1 MPLTNTQYDQIMRQY
16 NARQAA
22 HQRTLEA
29 HTREI
34 SVRIPRITEINR
46 EIGSA
51 SIKKAKQLLSGQ
63 ADDWDLKT
71 VIQELSEER
80 RRLLT
85 DYGYPADYLELH
97 YDCKK
102 CRDTGFIDGKKCSC
116 FKQAAI
122 ELLYEQSKLSDILSR
137 ENFDTF
143 DERWYDADD
152 MDEATGKSSLELA
165 RIARKQAWDFTQ
177 HFQDTFNNLF
187 FYGHTGV
194 GKTFL
199 THCIAR
205 EIIEQGHSVIYF
217 SAYDL
222 FDELAKRTFHSYDNS
237 PDLPDYVGEC
247 DLLIIDD
254 LGTELTNTFVQSR
267 LFLLINE
274 RLTQKKPTIIS
285 TNLEIGAFSEMYSE
299 RTFSRIFSNYT
310 MIKLTGRDIRFQ
322 KKLSGG
328 K

>member
-16 NARQAA
+16 NAKQAV

-34 SVRIPRITEINR
+34 SARIPRITEINR

-51 SIKKAKQLLSGQ
+51 SIRKARELLSGQ
-63 ADDWDLKT
+63 ADDWDLKA
-71 VIQELSEER
+71 VIDELSAER

-97 YDCKK
+97 YDCEK
-102 CRDTGFIDGKKCSC
+102 CHDTGFIDGKKCSC

-165 RIARKQAWDFTQ
+165 RTAREQAWNFTQ

-222 FDELAKRTFHSYDNS
+222 FDELAKRTFHSYDTS

>member
-143 DERWYDADD
+143 DEGWYDADD

-177 HFQDTFNNLF
+177 HFQNAFNNLF

>member
-16 NARQAA
+16 NAKQAA

-34 SVRIPRITEINR
+34 SARIPRITEINR

-51 SIKKAKQLLSGQ
+51 SIRKARELLSGQ

-71 VIQELSEER
+71 VIHELSEER

-97 YDCKK
+97 YDCEK

-152 MDEATGKSSLELA
+152 MDDATGKSSLELA
-165 RIARKQAWDFTQ
+165 RIARAQAWDFTQ
-177 HFQDTFNNLF
+177 HFQDTFGNLF

-222 FDELAKRTFHSYDNS
+222 FDELAKRTFHSYDNT

>member
-1 MPLTNTQYDQIMRQY
+1 MPLTNTQYDQIIRQY
-16 NARQAA
+16 NAKQAA
-22 HQRTLEA
+22 YQRTLDD

-34 SVRIPRITEINR
+34 CQRIPRIAEINR

-51 SIKKAKQLLSGQ
+51 SIKKAKELLAGQ
-63 ADDWDLKT
+63 PDDWDLQT
-71 VIQELSEER
+71 VITELSAER
-80 RRLLT
+80 RQLLS
-85 DYGYPADYLELH
+85 DYGYPADYLEMQ
-97 YDCKK
+97 YDCAK
-102 CRDTGFIDGKKCSC
+102 CKDTGFVGSRKCSC

-122 ELLYEQSKLSDILSR
+122 ELLYAQSQLSDILSR

-152 MDEATGKSSLELA
+152 MDEATGKSALELA
-165 RIARKQAWDFTQ
+165 RTAREQAWDFTQ
-177 HFQDTFNNLF
+177 HFKDRFDNLF
-187 FYGHTGV
+187 FFGHTGV

-222 FDELAKRTFHSYDNS
+222 FDQLAKRTFHSYDNT

-274 RLTQKKPTIIS
+274 RLTRKKPTIIS

>member
-97 YDCKK
+97 YDCEK

-222 FDELAKRTFHSYDNS
+222 FDELAKRTFHSNDNA

>member
-29 HTREI
+29 HTQEI
-34 SVRIPRITEINR
+34 SRRIPRITEINR

-51 SIKKAKQLLSGQ
+51 SIRKARELLSGQ
-63 ADDWDLKT
+63 EDNWDLQS
-71 VIQELSEER
+71 VIDELSKER

-85 DYGYPADYLELH
+85 DNGYPADYLELH
-97 YDCKK
+97 YDCEK
-102 CRDTGFIDGKKCSC
+102 CRDTGFIDGKKCRC

-152 MDEATGKSSLELA
+152 IDEATGKSPLELA
-165 RIARKQAWDFTQ
+165 RIAREQAWDFTQ
-177 HFQDTFNNLF
+177 HFQDIFNNLF

-222 FDELAKRTFHSYDNS
+222 FDELAKRTFHSYDTA

>member
-16 NARQAA
+16 NARQAS
-22 HQRTLEA
+22 HQRTLDA
-29 HTREI
+29 HNREI
-34 SVRIPRITEINR
+34 SARIPRIAEINR

-51 SIKKAKQLLSGQ
+51 SIKKARELLNGRP
-63 ADDWDLKT
+63 DDWDLKT
-71 VIQELSEER
+71 VIADLSNER
-80 RRLLT
+80 RRLLLAH
-85 DYGYPADYLELH
+85 GYPEDYLEMH
-97 YDCKK
+97 FDCPK
-102 CRDTGFIDGKKCSC
+102 CRDTGFIEGKKCSC

-165 RIARKQAWDFTQ
+165 CSARDTSWDFTQ
-177 HFQDTFNNLF
+177 HFQDVFSNLF

-222 FDELAKRTFHSYDNS
+222 FDELAKRTFHSYDNT
-237 PDLPDYVGEC
+237 PELPDYVGEC

-328 K
+328 N

>member
-1 MPLTNTQYDQIMRQY
+1 MPLTNTQYDQIMRDY

-22 HQRTLEA
+22 HQRELEA
-29 HTREI
+29 HIREI
-34 SVRIPRITEINR
+34 GEKIPRIAQINQ

-51 SIKKAKQLLSGQ
+51 SIRKARELLLGQPDNWDLQETIETLSRERQQLLL
-63 ADDWDLKT
+63 DN
-71 VIQELSEER
+71 
-80 RRLLT
+80 
-85 DYGYPADYLELH
+85 GYPADYLEMH
-97 YDCKK
+97 YDCDK
-102 CRDTGFIDGKKCSC
+102 CRDTGFIEGRKCSC
-116 FKQAAI
+116 FQQAAI
-122 ELLYEQSKLSDILSR
+122 ELLYAQSKLADILSK

-143 DERWYDADD
+143 DEGWYDADD
-152 MDEATGKSSLELA
+152 IDEATQKSSLELA
-165 RIARKQAWDFTQ
+165 RMARQQAWDFTR
-177 HFQDTFNNLF
+177 HFADPFDNLF

-222 FDELAKRTFHSYDNS
+222 FDELAKRTFHSYDNG

-254 LGTELTNTFVQSR
+254 LGTEMTNTFVQSR

-299 RTFSRIFSNYT
+299 RTFSRIFSNYQ

-328 K
+328 N

>member
-16 NARQAA
+16 NAKQAA

-34 SVRIPRITEINR
+34 SARIPRITEINR

-51 SIKKAKQLLSGQ
+51 SIRKARELLSGQ

-71 VIQELSEER
+71 VIHELSEER

-97 YDCKK
+97 YDCEK

-194 GKTFL
+194 GQTFL

>member
-1 MPLTNTQYDQIMRQY
+1 MRQY

-46 EIGSA
+46 EIGRA
-51 SIKKAKQLLSGQ
+51 SIKKAKQPLSGQ
-63 ADDWDLKT
+63 AADWDLKT

>member
-16 NARQAA
+16 NVKQAA

-34 SVRIPRITEINR
+34 SARIPRITEINR

-51 SIKKAKQLLSGQ
+51 SIRKARELLSGQ
-63 ADDWDLKT
+63 ADDWNLKA
-71 VIQELSEER
+71 VIRELSEER
-80 RRLLT
+80 RHLLT

-97 YDCKK
+97 YDCEK

>member
-1 MPLTNTQYDQIMRQY
+1 M
-16 NARQAA
+16 
-22 HQRTLEA
+22 
-29 HTREI
+29 
-34 SVRIPRITEINR
+34 
-46 EIGSA
+46 
-51 SIKKAKQLLSGQ
+51 
-63 ADDWDLKT
+63 
-71 VIQELSEER
+71 
-80 RRLLT
+80 
-85 DYGYPADYLELH
+85 
-97 YDCKK
+97 
-102 CRDTGFIDGKKCSC
+102 
-116 FKQAAI
+116 
-122 ELLYEQSKLSDILSR
+122 YEQSKLSDILSR

-222 FDELAKRTFHSYDNS
+222 FDELAKRTFHSYDNA

>member
-16 NARQAA
+16 NVKQAA

-34 SVRIPRITEINR
+34 SARIPRITEINR

-51 SIKKAKQLLSGQ
+51 SIRKARELLSGQ
-63 ADDWDLKT
+63 ADDWNLKA
-71 VIQELSEER
+71 VIRELSEER
-80 RRLLT
+80 RHLLT

-97 YDCKK
+97 YDCEK

-143 DERWYDADD
+143 DEGWYDADD

>member
-1 MPLTNTQYDQIMRQY
+1 MRQY

-63 ADDWDLKT
+63 ADGWDLKT

>member
-34 SVRIPRITEINR
+34 SVRIPRSTEINR

-222 FDELAKRTFHSYDNS
+222 FDELAKRTFHSYDTS

>member
-1 MPLTNTQYDQIMRQY
+1 MRQY

-97 YDCKK
+97 YDCEK

>member
-16 NARQAA
+16 NVKQAA

-34 SVRIPRITEINR
+34 SARIPRITEINR

-51 SIKKAKQLLSGQ
+51 SIRKARELLSGQ

-71 VIQELSEER
+71 VIHELSEER

-97 YDCKK
+97 YDCEK

>member
-16 NARQAA
+16 NVKQAA

-34 SVRIPRITEINR
+34 SARIPRITEINR

-51 SIKKAKQLLSGQ
+51 SIRKARELLSGQ
-63 ADDWDLKT
+63 ADDWNLKA
-71 VIQELSEER
+71 VIRELSEER
-80 RRLLT
+80 RHLLT

>member
-16 NARQAA
+16 NAKQAA

-34 SVRIPRITEINR
+34 SARIPRITEINR

-51 SIKKAKQLLSGQ
+51 SIRKARELLSGQ

-71 VIQELSEER
+71 VIHELSEER

-97 YDCKK
+97 YDCEK

-222 FDELAKRTFHSYDNS
+222 FDELAKRTFHSYDNT

>member
-97 YDCKK
+97 YDCEK

-165 RIARKQAWDFTQ
+165 RIARKQSWDFTQ
-177 HFQDTFNNLF
+177 RFQDTFNNLF

-217 SAYDL
+217 SAYAPL
-222 FDELAKRTFHSYDNS
+222 DELAKTTFHSYDNA

>member
-1 MPLTNTQYDQIMRQY
+1 MPLTNPQYDQIMRQY

-34 SVRIPRITEINR
+34 NARIPRIAEIGR

-51 SIKKAKQLLSGQ
+51 SIKKARELLSGKP
-63 ADDWDLKT
+63 DDWNLEDT
-71 VIQELSEER
+71 IQKLSAER
-80 RRLLT
+80 RQLLI
-85 DYGYPADYLELH
+85 DHGYPADYLEPH
-97 YDCKK
+97 YDCLK
-102 CRDTGFIDGKKCSC
+102 CKDTGFVNGKKCSC

-122 ELLYEQSKLSDILSR
+122 ELLYAQSKLADILSR

-165 RIARKQAWDFTQ
+165 RIARDQALDFTR
-177 HFQDTFNNLF
+177 HFTDRFSNLF

-222 FDELAKRTFHSYDNS
+222 FDELAKRTFHSYDNT

-254 LGTELTNTFVQSR
+254 LGTEMTNTFVQSR

-274 RLTQKKPTIIS
+274 RLMQKKPTIIS

-310 MIKLTGRDIRFQ
+310 MIKLTGKDIRFQ
-322 KKLSGG
+322 KKFAGG

>member
-1 MPLTNTQYDQIMRQY
+1 MQLTNTQYDQIMRQY

-71 VIQELSEER
+71 VIRELSEER

>member
-51 SIKKAKQLLSGQ
+51 SVKKAKQLLSGQ

-237 PDLPDYVGEC
+237 PDLPDYVREC

>member
-1 MPLTNTQYDQIMRQY
+1 MRQY

-222 FDELAKRTFHSYDNS
+222 FDELAKRTFHSYDTS

>member
-1 MPLTNTQYDQIMRQY
+1 M
-16 NARQAA
+16 
-22 HQRTLEA
+22 
-29 HTREI
+29 EI
-34 SVRIPRITEINR
+34 SVRIPLFFYIIR

-165 RIARKQAWDFTQ
+165 RIARKQACDFTQ

-237 PDLPDYVGEC
+237 PDLPDHVGEC

>member
-1 MPLTNTQYDQIMRQY
+1 MRQY

>member
-1 MPLTNTQYDQIMRQY
+1 MRQY
-16 NARQAA
+16 NARQAT